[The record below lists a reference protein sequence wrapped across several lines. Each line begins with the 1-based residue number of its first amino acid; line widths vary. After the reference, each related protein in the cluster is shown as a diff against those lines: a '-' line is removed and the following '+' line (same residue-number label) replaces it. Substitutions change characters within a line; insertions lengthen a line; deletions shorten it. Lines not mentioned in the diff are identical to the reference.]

1 MIFSG
6 RPRSSTTAPSTPAT
20 DVQVLVTG
28 ATGNLGPFVIQALR
42 HDGHQVRALVRESS
56 DRSWLNA
63 NRVEAVEGDI
73 LQPHTLGAAVDGM
86 AAVIHLAG
94 LHDSWAPRAQDFF
107 ELNVDGACNVRD
119 AAREAGAHRLI
130 FVSSGSTIG
139 EEEGEVGSETT
150 ERRDYALGDYER
162 SKVEAEAALLE
173 GRSPLDVVVLNPG
186 TVYGPGD
193 ASGTGQALI
202 GALSGQ
208 LGVSVD
214 EPVAWVYVKDIAR
227 GVALALVRGRPGERY
242 ILASHNLS
250 RLAFLQRAVELA
262 DLEYEIK
269 PASPLAWQAF
279 GLIYSLPAWIKRS
292 RPLISRAA
300 VRIALHGSQLDGS
313 KAERELGLT
322 YTALDD
328 GLNATLDWLHEAEL
342 VDLPEEDDDEPTDK
356 GPSNGEAKRN

>member
-1 MIFSG
+1 M
-6 RPRSSTTAPSTPAT
+6 R
-20 DVQVLVTG
+20 VLVTG
-28 ATGNLGPFVIQALR
+28 ATGNLGPFVIQALQA
-42 HDGHQVRALVRESS
+42 DGHQVRALVRASS

-63 NRVEAVEGDI
+63 NNVEMVEGDI
-73 LQPHTLGAAVDGM
+73 LEPSTLHAAVDGM

-94 LHDSWAPRAQDFF
+94 LHDSWAPRSQDFF
-107 ELNVDGACNVRD
+107 EANVDGACHVRD
-119 AAREAGAHRLI
+119 AARAAGAHRLV

-139 EEEGEVGSETT
+139 EEEDEVGVETT
-150 ERRDYALGDYER
+150 ERRDYALSDYER

-173 GRSPLDVVVLNPG
+173 NGSPLDVVVVNPG

-202 GALSGQ
+202 GALSGR

-214 EPVAWVYVKDIAR
+214 APVAWVYVQDVAR
-227 GVALALVRGRPGERY
+227 GIAAALVRGRPGQRY

-262 DLEYEIK
+262 DLDNEIK

-279 GLIYSLPAWIKRS
+279 SLIYSLPAWIKRQ
-292 RPLISRAA
+292 RPVISRAA

-313 KAERELGLT
+313 KATRELGLT
-322 YTALDD
+322 YTPLDD

-342 VDLPEEDDDEPTDK
+342 VDLPEEDDDEP
-356 GPSNGEAKRN
+356 SNEHAQRT

>member
-1 MIFSG
+1 MRI
-6 RPRSSTTAPSTPAT
+6 
-20 DVQVLVTG
+20 LVTG
-28 ATGNLGPFVIQALR
+28 ATGNLGPFVVQALR
-42 HDGHQVRALVRESS
+42 HDGHEVRALVRESS

-63 NRVEAVEGDI
+63 NRVETVEGDI
-73 LQPHTLGAAVDGM
+73 LKPGTLGAAVDGM

-107 ELNVDGACNVRD
+107 EANVDGACNVRD
-119 AAREAGAHRLI
+119 AARAAGAHRLV

-150 ERRDYALGDYER
+150 ERREYALSDYER

-173 GRSPLDVVVLNPG
+173 DGSPLDVVVVNPG

-202 GALSGQ
+202 GALSGR

-214 EPVAWVYVKDIAR
+214 EPVAWVYVKDVAR
-227 GVALALVRGRPGERY
+227 GIALALVRGRPGERY

-250 RLAFLQRAVELA
+250 RLAFLQRAVDLA
-262 DLEYEIK
+262 DLEYQIK

-279 GLIYSLPAWIKRS
+279 GLIYSLPAWIKRQ
-292 RPLISRAA
+292 RPVISRAA
-300 VRIALHGSQLDGS
+300 VQIALHGSQLNGS

-322 YTALDD
+322 YTALDE
-328 GLNATLDWLHEAEL
+328 GLNTTLDWLHEAEL
-342 VDLPEEDDDEPTDK
+342 VDLPEEDDEEPTK
-356 GPSNGEAKRN
+356 EEPSDGDTQRG

>member
-1 MIFSG
+1 M
-6 RPRSSTTAPSTPAT
+6 R
-20 DVQVLVTG
+20 VLVTG

-63 NRVEAVEGDI
+63 NRVETVEGDI
-73 LQPHTLGAAVDGM
+73 LQPETLGAAVDGM

-107 ELNVDGACNVRD
+107 EANVDGACNMRE
-119 AAREAGAHRLI
+119 AARTAGVHRLV
-130 FVSSGSTIG
+130 FASSGSTIG
-139 EEEGEVGSETT
+139 EAEGEVGTETT
-150 ERRDYALGDYER
+150 ERRDYALSDYER

-173 GRSPLDVVVLNPG
+173 DGSPLDVVVVNPG

-202 GALSGQ
+202 GALSGR

-214 EPVAWVYVKDIAR
+214 EPVAWVYVKDVAR
-227 GVALALVRGRPGERY
+227 GIALALVRGRPRERY

-262 DLEYEIK
+262 DVEYQLR

-279 GLIYSLPAWIKRS
+279 GLIYSLPAWIKRQ
-292 RPLISRAA
+292 RPVISRAA
-300 VRIALHGSQLDGS
+300 VQIALHGSQLDGS

-328 GLNATLDWLHEAEL
+328 GLNTTLDWLHEAEL
-342 VDLPEEDDDEPTDK
+342 VDLPEEDDDEPTK
-356 GPSNGEAKRN
+356 EEPSDDDTQRG

>member
-1 MIFSG
+1 M
-6 RPRSSTTAPSTPAT
+6 R
-20 DVQVLVTG
+20 VLVTG
-28 ATGNLGPFVIQALR
+28 ATGNLGPFVIRALR
-42 HDGHQVRALVRESS
+42 DDGHQVRALVRESS
-56 DRSWLNA
+56 DRTSLNA
-63 NRVEAVEGDI
+63 NGVATVEGDI
-73 LQPHTLGAAVDGM
+73 LQPDTLPAAVDGM

-94 LHDSWAPRAQDFF
+94 LHDSWAPRAHDFF
-107 ELNVDGACNVRD
+107 DLNVDGACNVRD
-119 AAREAGAHRLI
+119 AAQAAGVHRLV

-139 EEEGEVGSETT
+139 EEEDEVGDEMTV
-150 ERRDYALGDYER
+150 RRDYALSDYER

-173 GRSPLDVVVLNPG
+173 DGSTLDVVVVNPA

-202 GALSGQ
+202 GALSGR

-214 EPVAWVYVKDIAR
+214 VPVAWIYVEDVAR
-227 GVALALVRGRPGERY
+227 GIATALVRGRPGERY

-262 DLEYEIK
+262 DLEYEVK

-279 GLIYSLPAWIKRS
+279 GLIYSLPAWIKRQ
-292 RPLISRAA
+292 RPVISRAA

-322 YTALDD
+322 YTRLDD

-342 VDLPEEDDDEPTDK
+342 VDLPEEDDDEPDDE
-356 GPSNGEAKRN
+356 PAQRP

>member
-1 MIFSG
+1 M
-6 RPRSSTTAPSTPAT
+6 R
-20 DVQVLVTG
+20 VLVTG
-28 ATGNLGPFVIQALR
+28 ATGNLGPFVIQALQA
-42 HDGHQVRALVRESS
+42 DGHRIRALVRESS
-56 DRSWLNA
+56 DRTWLKA
-63 NRVEAVEGDI
+63 NNVATVEGDI
-73 LQPHTLGAAVDGM
+73 LQPDTLDAAMDGM

-94 LHDSWAPRAQDFF
+94 LHDSWAPRAQEFF
-107 ELNVDGACNVRD
+107 EANVDGACNVRD
-119 AAREAGAHRLI
+119 AAQAAGVHRLV

-139 EEEGEVGSETT
+139 EEEDEVGSEIT

-173 GRSPLDVVVLNPG
+173 DGSPLDVVVVNPG

-202 GALSGQ
+202 GALSGR

-214 EPVAWVYVKDIAR
+214 VPVAWVYVEDVAR
-227 GVALALVRGRPGERY
+227 GIASALVRGRPGERY
-242 ILASHNLS
+242 ILASDNLS

-262 DLEYEIK
+262 DLEYVIK

-313 KAERELGLT
+313 KATRELGLT
-322 YTALDD
+322 YTPLDN

-342 VDLPEEDDDEPTDK
+342 VDLPEEDDE
-356 GPSNGEAKRN
+356 GAANGDTERP

>member
-1 MIFSG
+1 M
-6 RPRSSTTAPSTPAT
+6 
-20 DVQVLVTG
+20 
-28 ATGNLGPFVIQALR
+28 
-42 HDGHQVRALVRESS
+42 
-56 DRSWLNA
+56 
-63 NRVEAVEGDI
+63 
-73 LQPHTLGAAVDGM
+73 AVDGV

-107 ELNVDGACNVRD
+107 EANVDGACNVRD
-119 AAREAGAHRLI
+119 AARAAGVHRLV

-139 EEEGEVGSETT
+139 EEEGEVGNENT
-150 ERRDYALGDYER
+150 ERRDYALSDYER

-173 GRSPLDVVVLNPG
+173 DGSALDVVVVNPG

-202 GALSGQ
+202 GALSGR

-214 EPVAWVYVKDIAR
+214 EPVAWVYVKDVAR
-227 GVALALVRGRPGERY
+227 GIALALVRGRPGERY

-262 DLEYEIK
+262 DLEFQIR

-279 GLIYSLPAWIKRS
+279 GLIYSLPAWIKRQ
-292 RPLISRAA
+292 RPVISRAA
-300 VRIALHGSQLDGS
+300 VRIARALAANSMDRKPS
-313 KAERELGLT
+313 VNSASA
-322 YTALDD
+322 YSALDD

-342 VDLPEEDDDEPTDK
+342 VDLPEEDEDEPTEEE
-356 GPSNGEAKRN
+356 PSDGDTQRG

>member
-1 MIFSG
+1 MRI
-6 RPRSSTTAPSTPAT
+6 
-20 DVQVLVTG
+20 LVTG

-42 HDGHQVRALVRESS
+42 HDGHEVRALVREAS
-56 DRSWLNA
+56 DRSWLKA
-63 NRVEAVEGDI
+63 NRIDTIEGDI
-73 LQPHTLGAAVDGM
+73 LQPHTLDVAVDGM

-107 ELNVDGACNVRD
+107 DANVHGACNVRD
-119 AAREAGAHRLI
+119 AARAAGVHRLI

-139 EEEGEVGSETT
+139 EKEGEVGTETT
-150 ERRDYALGDYER
+150 ERRDYALSDYER

-173 GRSPLDVVVLNPG
+173 DGSPLDVVVVNPG

-202 GALSGQ
+202 GALSGR

-214 EPVAWVYVKDIAR
+214 EPVAWVYVKDVAHGI
-227 GVALALVRGRPGERY
+227 ALALVRGRPGERY

-250 RLAFLQRAVELA
+250 RLAFLQRAVDLA
-262 DLEYEIK
+262 DLEYQIK

-279 GLIYSLPAWIKRS
+279 GLIYSLPAWIKRQ
-292 RPLISRAA
+292 RPVISRAA
-300 VRIALHGSQLDGS
+300 VQIALHGSQLNGS

-328 GLNATLDWLHEAEL
+328 GLNTTLDWLHEAEL
-342 VDLPEEDDDEPTDK
+342 VDLPEEDDDEPAAEE
-356 GPSNGEAKRN
+356 PSDGDTQRG